1 MLDTLLF
8 ISRAEKNINSS
19 DLDCKEREHFLGRI
33 MAIFLR
39 DTVTRAW

>member
-8 ISRAEKNINSS
+8 VSRAEKNIHSS
-19 DLDCKEREHFLGRI
+19 DLGCKEREHFLGRI

-39 DTVTRAW
+39 VTVTWTW